1 MSESMEQLQ
10 LSLCTDSIPS
20 SWRKCSWES
29 RRSLASFWE
38 NLEER
43 LGQLEEWATNPSD
56 LPRVVHLDLLV
67 KPESFLTSI
76 CQVEA
81 KRIGKDL
88 DALCTFT
95 EVKKERE
102 VGDIEEAPR
111 DGAYVTGLWIE
122 GASMANAYLQKA
134 RRGRNMEK
142 LPILHIRAIQKTSR
156 RGGIHNVPL
165 YLTRN
170 RGAGFVGEIQIK
182 TKAPSAKWTLAGL
195 AAILDPTN

>member
-1 MSESMEQLQ
+1 MHVYAHTN
-10 LSLCTDSIPS
+10 TDI
-20 SWRKCSWES
+20 RKHAHDT
-29 RRSLASFWE
+29 R
-38 NLEER
+38 
-43 LGQLEEWATNPSD
+43 T
-56 LPRVVHLDLLV
+56 LPPH
-67 KPESFLTSI
+67 T
-76 CQVEA
+76 QV
-81 KRIGKDL
+81 
-88 DALCTFT
+88 
-95 EVKKERE
+95 

-134 RRGRNMEK
+134 RRGSNMEK
-142 LPILHIRAIQKTSR
+142 LPILHIRAIRKTSR